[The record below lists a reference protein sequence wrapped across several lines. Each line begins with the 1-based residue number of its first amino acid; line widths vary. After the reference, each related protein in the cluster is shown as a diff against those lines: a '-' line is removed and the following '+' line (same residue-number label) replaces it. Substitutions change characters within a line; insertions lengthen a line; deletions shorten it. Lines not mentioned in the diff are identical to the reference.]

1 MNNCLIID
9 AGATKSACLLILN
22 KKKIEWTIQGIS
34 PYFLN
39 KNEIVQILE
48 KELISKISTQY
59 KNVEKIFYYG
69 TGLSNP
75 TNVQIL
81 KKSFYELFD
90 KSVKLHFYTD
100 ILGACHATAGNNKGI
115 VCILGTGSNLA
126 IYNGKKIIQQR
137 NGIGYILGDEGSG
150 AYMGKQIIQYY
161 LYDIFD
167 NDLKEKFE
175 KHGNINKE
183 IILENV
189 YKKPFANRYL
199 ASLTPFLSNNRG
211 HFMIEN
217 IIEDSL
223 NDFFIKHIIPFQHYH
238 HLPIHFVG
246 GIAFHFKDML
256 IQICNDY
263 NLKLGNIFQSPITYL
278 NKYYQHLS

>member
-1 MNNCLIID
+1 M
-9 AGATKSACLLILN
+9 
-22 KKKIEWTIQGIS
+22 QGIS

-39 KNEIVQILE
+39 KNEIVDILA
-48 KELISKISTQY
+48 KELISKISNQY
-59 KNVEKIFYYG
+59 TKIEKIIYYG

-75 TNVQIL
+75 NNVQIL
-81 KKSFYELFD
+81 KKSFYEIFN
-90 KSVKLHFYTD
+90 KSVKILFYTD
-100 ILGACHATAGNNKGI
+100 ILGACHATAGKNKGI
-115 VCILGTGSNLA
+115 VCILGTGSNVA

-167 NDLKEKFE
+167 QDLKQKLEK
-175 KHGNINKE
+175 KCNINKD

-199 ASLTPFLSNNRG
+199 ASLTTFLSDNRG
-211 HFMIEN
+211 DYMIEN

-223 NDFFIKHIIPFQHYH
+223 NDFFIKHIIPLQQYH
-238 HLPIHFVG
+238 QLPIHFVG
-246 GIAFHFKDML
+246 GVAFHFKDML
-256 IQICNDY
+256 IQICSNY
-263 NLKLGNIFQSPITYL
+263 NLKIGNIIQTPINYL
-278 NKYYQHLS
+278 NKYYQQLS